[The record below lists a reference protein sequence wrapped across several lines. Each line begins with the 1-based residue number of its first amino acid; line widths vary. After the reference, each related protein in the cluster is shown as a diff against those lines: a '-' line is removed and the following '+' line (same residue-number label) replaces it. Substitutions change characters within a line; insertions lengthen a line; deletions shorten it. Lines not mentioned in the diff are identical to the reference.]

1 MKITRSE
8 LRKII
13 SEAVGLTLQE
23 SNAAERKSIMALAK
37 AGKYDE
43 AQKKYIALHD
53 KVIQADGSSEAI
65 ASAKKAGGKLD
76 IQHLQSELDAL
87 A

>member
-23 SNAAERKSIMALAK
+23 SNAAERESIMALAK
-37 AGKYDE
+37 AGKYDK
-43 AQKKYIALHD
+43 AQDKYMALHD
-53 KVIQADGSSEAI
+53 KVINADGDSIAI
-65 ASAKKAGGKLD
+65 ANAKSGQKLD
-76 IQHLQSELDAL
+76 VEHLKAELDAL